1 MTGSLRV
8 LVVNWQDWTHPEAGG
23 AEIHLRETFR
33 RLAKRG
39 HRVDLL
45 CVTHGEAAPEER
57 LDGINVIRRGR
68 SRATF
73 NFAVPR
79 VWRAFLSR
87 NAYDVVVD
95 DINKVPFYTP
105 LFVEPPVVAL
115 VHHLFGAT
123 IFEETN
129 LAFSSYLFLSERPI
143 PFVYRRCPFIAVS
156 PSTAE
161 DLARRGVDPGRIRV
175 IPNGLPDVPNEEA
188 LLASPKDPEPLFV
201 YLGRIKR
208 YKRIELLLEAF
219 ARIAPALPSA
229 RLVIAGDGDHRAELE
244 RAARE
249 LGLNGRVEFPGW
261 VGEEEKWKL
270 LRRAWAVGY
279 TSPKEGWG
287 FSSMEAQRVG
297 TIAIVSDAPGLR
309 DTVVDG
315 ETGRVV
321 PHGDV
326 ASLAGAMMAAVSDAQ
341 TRARMEAAA
350 VVRARGFTWDA
361 AADSTEEVLATAARE
376 ERVP

>member
-1 MTGSLRV
+1 MRI

-23 AEIHLRETFR
+23 AEIHLREVFR
-33 RLAKRG
+33 RLVQRG

-45 CVTHGEAAPEER
+45 CVTHPGAPAEES

-73 NFAVPR
+73 NFAVPG
-79 VWRAFLSR
+79 VWRSVLAKNR
-87 NAYDVVVD
+87 YDVVVD
-95 DINKVPFYTP
+95 DLNKVPFYTP
-105 LFVEPPVVAL
+105 LFVDRPVVAL

-129 LAFSSYLFLSERPI
+129 PLFGAYLFLSERPI
-143 PFVYRRCPFIAVS
+143 ARVYRAAPFIAVS
-156 PSTAE
+156 ASTAT
-161 DLARRGVDPGRIRV
+161 DLERRGIERDRITV
-175 IPNGLPDVPNEEA
+175 IPNGLPDLPKEREILA
-188 LLASPKDPEPLFV
+188 LPKDPEPLFV

-219 ARIAPALPSA
+219 ALVEPAYPGA
-229 RLVIAGDGDHRAELE
+229 RLVVAGDGDHRAALE
-244 RAARE
+244 RDVRAR
-249 LGLNGRVEFPGW
+249 GLSGRVEFPGW
-261 VGEEEKWKL
+261 VGEEEKWRL

-287 FSSMEAQRVG
+287 FASIEAQRVG

-321 PHGDV
+321 PHGD
-326 ASLAGAMMAAVSDAQ
+326 LAALADALRAAIEDPAA
-341 TRARMEAAA
+341 RERMEARAID
-350 VVRARGFTWDA
+350 RARTFTWDA
-361 AADSTEEVLATAARE
+361 AATATEGVLAEAARSA
-376 ERVP
+376 RRPT